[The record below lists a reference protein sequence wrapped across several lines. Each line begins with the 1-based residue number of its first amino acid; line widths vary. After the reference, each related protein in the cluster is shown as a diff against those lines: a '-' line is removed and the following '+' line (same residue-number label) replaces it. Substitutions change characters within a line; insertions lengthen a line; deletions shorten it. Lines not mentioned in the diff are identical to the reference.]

1 MQDAL
6 DLFPTWIGDEA
17 PLRDL
22 QVQLARR
29 VLLRDAFPKTLRTV
43 GGFSVGLEDG
53 SGLTRAAAVLVD
65 AATLEVI
72 DRQVVRLPTRMP
84 DIPGLSGFRGVPA
97 LLAAL
102 AALKQPPDLALIDG
116 QGIAHPR
123 RFGSACH
130 FGLAADLPTIGIGTS
145 LLIGSSR
152 LELHA
157 IRGAFTP
164 LRDGVEQIGWLL
176 RSQPGVDP
184 IVISPGHRIAMASA
198 PGLAMQFTA
207 RERLPEPIRL
217 AGQLASQHA

>member
-6 DLFPTWIGDEA
+6 DLFPTWTGNEA

-22 QVQLARR
+22 QAQLARR
-29 VLLRDAFPKTLRTV
+29 VLLRDDFAKTLRSV
-43 GGFSVGLEDG
+43 AGFSVGFDNE
-53 SGLTRAAAVLVD
+53 SGITRAAAVLMD

-72 DRQVVRLPTRMP
+72 DQQLVHLPTRMP

-102 AALKQPPDLALIDG
+102 AALKQRPDLALIDG

-130 FGLAADLPTIGIGTS
+130 FGLAANLPTIGIGTS
-145 LLIGSSR
+145 VLIGSTR

-164 LRDGVEQIGWLL
+164 LRDGAEQIGWLL

-184 IVISPGHRIAMASA
+184 IVISPGHRVAMASA
-198 PGLAMQFTA
+198 PGLAMQFTS
-207 RERLPEPIRL
+207 RDRLPEPIRL
-217 AGQLASQHA
+217 ADRLASQQA